1 MTYRYRTMTDDVLEA
16 LQRGVDVA
24 EIRELGVLYDTLE
37 EKYWEG
43 MHSDYG
49 WDHATIRAVADT
61 LKLSPDDIRDD
72 HDLAMD
78 CFKCIRRRLIGRY
91 KTRIKR

>member
-1 MTYRYRTMTDDVLEA
+1 MTYRHRTMTDDVLDA
-16 LQRGVDVA
+16 LARGIDPD
-24 EIRELGVLYDTLE
+24 EIRALGVLYDTLE

-49 WDHATIRAVADT
+49 WDHTAIRAVADA

-78 CFKCIRRRLIGRY
+78 CFKCIRRRLTGHN